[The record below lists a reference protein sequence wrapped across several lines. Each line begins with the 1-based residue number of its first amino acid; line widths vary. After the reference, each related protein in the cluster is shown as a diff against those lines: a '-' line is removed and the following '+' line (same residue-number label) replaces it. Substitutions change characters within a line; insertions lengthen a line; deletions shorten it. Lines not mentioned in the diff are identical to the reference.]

1 MLIAAAVIPSLV
13 LMFWFH
19 RRDANPEPQGVL
31 WRTLGLGVLTIV
43 PVLVVV
49 SIYRGAL
56 DDGLDFWRQGAL
68 IAFWGAAVPEEF
80 FKYLVVVLYAARNR
94 EFDEPMDGVVY
105 GVAASL
111 GFATLENILYVTQGG
126 WGVAVLRAFTSVPGH
141 ALFGAVMGLHVG
153 RARFAPRRAPLHL
166 TLALLW
172 PILLHGLYDLPLL
185 AAQAAA
191 ETGRGAEFP
200 GLALLLTPL
209 TLLLATLYVLRT
221 TRRLREDQLRL
232 RPAPAGTK

>member
-31 WRTLGLGVLTIV
+31 WRTLGLGVLTII

-49 SIYRGAL
+49 MFYRSAL
-56 DDGLDFWRQGAL
+56 NDGVNYWRQGAL
-68 IAFWGAAVPEEF
+68 VAFWGAAVPEEF
-80 FKYLVVVLYAARNR
+80 FKYLVVVLYAARHR

-111 GFATLENILYVTQGG
+111 GFATLENIMYVAQGG
-126 WGVAVLRAFTSVPGH
+126 LGVAVLRAFTSVPGH

-166 TLALLW
+166 ALALFW
-172 PILLHGLYDLPLL
+172 PILMHGLYNLPLL

-191 ETGRGAEFP
+191 ETGRGDEFP

-209 TLLLATLYVLRT
+209 VLLLSTLYVVRT

-232 RPAPAGTK
+232 RAATPGT